1 MSYAVITK
9 LGGSDIYDDGSRRGP
24 SVTLHLTTP
33 AFTPGA
39 DIPAEYTCDGSDT
52 SPALHWNTAPE
63 GTQSFA
69 LILDDPDAP
78 RGTWVHWVLYDLPP
92 TARDLP
98 AGVPPDGTLPSGA
111 RQGRN
116 DFGRTGYGGPCPP
129 PGRAHRYYFRLYA
142 LDKRLELPP
151 GSTRAQADRSMRGH
165 ILAQAELMGRYHRT

>member
-1 MSYAVITK
+1 M
-9 LGGSDIYDDGSRRGP
+9 
-24 SVTLHLTTP
+24 TLQLTTP

-39 DIPAEYTCDGSDT
+39 AIPAQYTCDGFDM
-52 SPALHWNTAPE
+52 SPALHWNAPPE
-63 GTQSFA
+63 GTQSFS

-92 TARDLP
+92 TERGLA

-129 PGRAHRYYFRLYA
+129 PGPAHRYYFKLYA
-142 LDKRLELPP
+142 LDKKLELRP
-151 GSTRAQADRSMRGH
+151 GSTRAHADRSMRGH
-165 ILAQAELMGRYHRT
+165 ILAHAELTGRYRRT